1 MRLNA
6 KLTIFS
12 TRYLTIVRIWESI
25 FYSKYPPLNRFA
37 VGGIMEI
44 PGKEIVEPLPELSGE
59 NLLRW
64 IKDNLPK
71 IRGHARKYLS
81 YSPYDIEEFVQQA
94 HETALRACEDCIRK
108 GISFEQIFWSSFR
121 IACLKMTYTHGEK
134 IEVYHE
140 EYREFGDDAMMATMV
155 PVDLLTG
162 EKEIILSLDGC
173 HDEGGMV
180 DSLSPEE
187 QKIMI
192 REVLELM
199 LPKEKRAWEFH
210 FQGFSIRETAKLMG
224 VTRQRIQNLMKRGLR
239 RVRKQLEIDELD

>member
-1 MRLNA
+1 M
-6 KLTIFS
+6 T
-12 TRYLTIVRIWESI
+12 
-25 FYSKYPPLNRFA
+25 
-37 VGGIMEI
+37 GIQ
-44 PGKEIVEPLPELSGE
+44 IVEPLLELSGE
-59 NLLRW
+59 KLLRW
-64 IKDNLPK
+64 IQDNLPK

-94 HETALRACEDCIRK
+94 YETALKASGDSMRK

-140 EYREFGDDAMMATMV
+140 EYREFGDEEMMATMI
-155 PVDLLTG
+155 PMDLLTG
-162 EKEIILSLDGC
+162 EKETIDSIDG
-173 HDEGGMV
+173 HPDESDMV

-187 QKIMI
+187 QKIMV

-199 LPKEKRAWEFH
+199 LPKERQAWEFH
-210 FQGFSIRETAKLMG
+210 FQGFSIRETARLMG

-239 RVRKQLEIDELD
+239 RVRKQLEFDELD